1 MVEELSGQHA
11 EQDESFQNA
20 AECGGNLKLNLEIL
34 HAHFQSGKKEGE
46 KGDGRDT
53 QPGEPCHHDGSV
65 AVSRTQIRLKPVEC
79 G

>member
-34 HAHFQSGKKEGE
+34 HAHFQM
-46 KGDGRDT
+46 
-53 QPGEPCHHDGSV
+53 
-65 AVSRTQIRLKPVEC
+65 AV
-79 G
+79 